1 MTKSDV
7 ISLLKEGSVRL
18 QFMKAN
24 GDLRDMTATLSESRV
39 QFPDVAATTRA
50 QKVADTTQAV
60 WDESVNGWRSFR
72 WDSIRNVN
80 GTDYPSGVKS

>member
-1 MTKSDV
+1 MKKSDV

-24 GDLRDMTATLSESRV
+24 GDLRDMTATLSESQV

-50 QKVADTTQAV
+50 QKLADTTQAV
-60 WDESVNGWRSFR
+60 WDEKANGWRSFR
-72 WDSIRNVN
+72 WDSVRNVN
-80 GTDYPSGVKS
+80 GIDYPNGVKS